1 MKHISYWAGWGRR
14 GKVPFHSFSFFIEYF
29 KLQKK
34 WKFETLFE
42 IASLLAFL
50 LYLPKTFTL
59 PFCIL
64 SYLSQNIPNHTQPL
78 FSADG
83 LASCFVQKPIA
94 ILLVSQERKKVKAII
109 GHHHR
114 PSDGL
119 YASTVNGYII
129 ITILFN
135 FKQFF
140 FLIGYSQLLYT
151 SSFVFVSCLSLYH
164 SLLFIPQYPGWLIS
178 VGLLTVQMFQIFGLF
193 ILL

>member
-1 MKHISYWAGWGRR
+1 MRIRR
-14 GKVPFHSFSFFIEYF
+14 KVPFHSFLFFIEYS

-59 PFCIL
+59 PLYIL
-64 SYLSQNIPNHTQPL
+64 SYLPQNAPSHTHPL

-83 LASCFVQKPIA
+83 LGSHFIQKPIA
-94 ILLVSQERKKVKAII
+94 ILLVSQERDKVKVII
-109 GHHHR
+109 GCQHR
-114 PSDGL
+114 PFDGL
-119 YASTVNGYII
+119 YASTVNGYVI
-129 ITILFN
+129 ITILLN
-135 FKQFF
+135 FSFFF
-140 FLIGYSQLLYT
+140 FLIGYSLLLYS

-164 SLLFIPQYPGWLIS
+164 SLLFIPQYPWWLIS
-178 VGLLTVQMFQIFGLF
+178 IWLLTVQMFHSFGLF